1 MAMLAPGGGPG
12 VVWNVQIIYR
22 FQFAN
27 KIVNYRIVEHS
38 SAGS

>member
-1 MAMLAPGGGPG
+1 MAVLALGGGPG
-12 VVWNVQIIYR
+12 VVWNVQIMSS
-22 FQFAN
+22 

>member
-1 MAMLAPGGGPG
+1 MAIALGGRPG

-22 FQFAN
+22 FQFSS
-27 KIVNYRIVEHS
+27 KIVNYRIVEQS

>member
-1 MAMLAPGGGPG
+1 MAMLALGGGPE

-22 FQFAN
+22 FQFAS
-27 KIVNYRIVEHS
+27 KIVNYHIVEHS